1 MNFVWK
7 REYRRGKR
15 DMKAVFNSGETTP
28 EKMWPV
34 MGLFWT
40 GDAYDQGQLRA
51 VRLGIHYNK
60 LKALKK
66 P

>member
-7 REYRRGKR
+7 REYRQGKR
-15 DMKAVFNSGETTP
+15 DMKAVFNRGEATP

-40 GDAYDQGQLRA
+40 GDAYDQGQLHA
-51 VRLGIHYNK
+51 VKLGLYYNK
-60 LKALKK
+60 LKEQNQ
-66 P
+66 